1 MLQSCVFGGYQEE
14 YIYGYGVEFNDV
26 RKKIGL
32 PLLSSDW
39 LYWKVRPADAIEWR
53 NPKPDKDSAYF
64 KNKIIEFNNDT
75 IIVEYNIY
83 IGNKSYMT
91 LDGRWNESLVISYRF
106 IDDEKGDKGW
116 KYRFTTAKKTPDQ
129 YGHFWKEYFEIT
141 KEQADS
147 ILLSWNII
155 YP

>member
-1 MLQSCVFGGYQEE
+1 M
-14 YIYGYGVEFNDV
+14 
-26 RKKIGL
+26 
-32 PLLSSDW
+32 
-39 LYWKVRPADAIEWR
+39 KVNNSTTEKW
-53 NPKPDKDSAYF
+53 PKH
-64 KNKIIEFNNDT
+64 
-75 IIVEYNIY
+75 
-83 IGNKSYMT
+83 GC
-91 LDGRWNESLVISYRF
+91 F